1 MRLSPKSYSSFWLCG
16 WNITRQYLQIFY
28 YRAVELIEE
37 AGFKVGKSDGGLVT
51 EAKPPVKWDKGNAAI
66 YILKTA
72 YGVHWADNIRV
83 IFAGDDLTDEDAMK
97 ALKVPFTTYL
107 ILCQNNCSIWIFKNF
122 DEFIPIIYLGDGLF
136 IPCHEFR
143 NGSYSSRSPLTR
155 YQRSVDYVEVGWKI
169 HDAKSP

>member
-1 MRLSPKSYSSFWLCG
+1 MCG
-16 WNITRQYLQIFY
+16 LNITRQYFQFLY

-97 ALKVPFTTYL
+97 ALKVAFTTYL
-107 ILCQNNCSIWIFKNF
+107 RLYQNIIIDILESLKTLISLSQF
-122 DEFIPIIYLGDGLF
+122 
-136 IPCHEFR
+136 
-143 NGSYSSRSPLTR
+143 
-155 YQRSVDYVEVGWKI
+155 YV
-169 HDAKSP
+169 